1 MVVERVVA
9 KEQILVN
16 KELFQGQAHA
26 STSGEG
32 GGAKV
37 ASDLLFSC
45 SG

>member
-9 KEQILVN
+9 KAQVHVN
-16 KELFQGQAHA
+16 KELFQSQAHA
-26 STSGEG
+26 STRGEG

-37 ASDLLFSC
+37 ASDLLCSC